1 MASISLRAPLLFID
15 GPEMVTIFEVSKEES
30 TSIYWVGNDPELVE
44 ATDEEPVKEEVSRN
58 WNVQETSVPLSE
70 QLPDARLESSVTKK
84 LRYLA
89 EPFPRTAY
97 RPLQFLV
104 NGQLLTGGI
113 ESLSGSQVAIEVT
126 NESKDMNEVRMLD
139 LQEIEEVFWKGSP
152 FT

>member
-1 MASISLRAPLLFID
+1 
-15 GPEMVTIFEVSKEES
+15 MVTIFEVSKEES

-44 ATDEEPVKEEVSRN
+44 VADEAPAEEEVNISR
-58 WNVQETSVPLSE
+58 NVQEVNVPLSE
-70 QLPDARLESSVTKK
+70 QVSDAEFESSVTKK

-113 ESLSGSQVAIEVT
+113 ESVSGTQVAIEVT
-126 NESKDMNEVRMLD
+126 NESKEMNEVRMLD